1 MTRIPTAAEHR
12 LLDDTI
18 TENER
23 LRGEVQRLEAEVYR
37 SRTSERMARI
47 SSMAPCEQ
55 VTLSNWCRIDKITD
69 RLPRTWQKNYQDFPT
84 NVAHF
89 GKRGILYDLAELRTW
104 REKMLKEKEAKRIAE
119 KARRK
124 AHGILLDE
132 IFPPFPD

>member
-1 MTRIPTAAEHR
+1 MTRIPTASERR
-12 LLDDTI
+12 LTDEVILD
-18 TENER
+18 NAR
-23 LRGEVQRLEAEVYR
+23 LRGEVERLEAEVYR
-37 SRTSERMARI
+37 ARTSERMARI
-47 SSMAPCEQ
+47 SSQSPVEQ

-69 RLPRTWQKNYQDFPT
+69 RSPRDWQRKYDDFPSP
-84 NVAHF
+84 VAHF